1 MYAFNF
7 CSERIYIV
15 RPHWTRQYRTR
26 PTSALPLDFKRTSAP
41 NGPQPR
47 TQFMAAP
54 ISSVFPSYRFSIL
67 ANCSDSKWDY
77 RNEVWF
83 WALVGLIDVLDL
95 WFVLMG
101 LCLNALSLLVL
112 SRACDDSIM
121 ALILRHVAVVDELV
135 LVVNTYDAI
144 AHSTEAICG
153 LSPIFHAFIIYTH
166 PPSWTVQASLVT
178 IRNWSMVVLSVSRTL
193 HIVYPFRARRWVSPR
208 SIGAVLLTLWIVSFG
223 VNSIKF
229 AEVTAM
235 KLECPEGPMLHLSGS
250 NAVPGWYV
258 WLISIL
264 FNSMIPLVITIS
276 SNTFLIRNLRRSVAF
291 RRQNLAAPR
300 TPVTPASSVSPEKNS
315 TGSQK
320 LVIGL
325 SMMFILCQIPM
336 LCYGIEMLFVVPQ
349 PWIFILTNVGGNLI
363 NNIDSSCN
371 FWVYIR
377 TNQRFERAVR
387 KYLPCLS
394 EKRPPRPEITLSAI
408 SSRPLDDGSS
418 GIHCA
423 LPRGPDTQ

>member
-1 MYAFNF
+1 M
-7 CSERIYIV
+7 
-15 RPHWTRQYRTR
+15 
-26 PTSALPLDFKRTSAP
+26 D
-41 NGPQPR
+41 GPV
-47 TQFMAAP
+47 
-54 ISSVFPSYRFSIL
+54 SSVFPTYRFSVL
-67 ANCSDSKWDY
+67 TNCSDPKWDY

-83 WALVGLIDVLDL
+83 WALVGLIDSVDL
-95 WFVLMG
+95 AFILMG
-101 LCLNALSLLVL
+101 LCLNVLSLLVL

-153 LSPIFHAFIIYTH
+153 LSPHFQAFIIYTH
-166 PPSWTVQASLVT
+166 PPSWTIQASLVT

-193 HIVYPFRARRWVSPR
+193 NIVYPFRARRWVSPR
-208 SIGAVLLTLWIVSFG
+208 SIGAVLLALWVVSFG

-229 AEVTAM
+229 AEVTA
-235 KLECPEGPMLHLSGS
+235 LRLDCPEGMMLHLSSS
-250 NAVPGWYV
+250 NAVPGSYV
-258 WLISIL
+258 WSISIL
-264 FNSMIPLVITIS
+264 FNSMIPLVITVT
-276 SNTFLIRNLRRSVAF
+276 SNTFLIHNLRRSVKF
-291 RRQNLAAPR
+291 RRQCLAAPR
-300 TPVTPASSVSPEKNS
+300 APVTPAASVAPDKNS

-336 LCYGIEMLFVVPQ
+336 LCYGIEMLFVAPQ

-394 EKRPPRPEITLSAI
+394 EKKAARPEITLSAI
-408 SSRPLDDGSS
+408 SSRPLDEASS
-418 GIHCA
+418 GMQTA
-423 LPRGPDTQ
+423 LSRHP